1 MIVHAF
7 YRHFFAGT
15 AVTTSSVG
23 RTAERPS
30 VLTRFPILVVREVYH
45 YYWPTAVYYNIHGS

>member
-7 YRHFFAGT
+7 YRHFTGT
-15 AVTTSSVG
+15 AVATFSAG

-45 YYWPTAVYYNIHGS
+45 YWPAAVYYNIHCS